1 MYIYCTID
9 LYSRN
14 IILLFLH
21 NIDLFKGVIMTIY
34 DLLQLPS
41 LKDKLRIAAG
51 FSGLGR
57 KISSV
62 TVIDTPDGFNWL
74 KGGEVIITTAYAMNN
89 SEDAFVK
96 FVKDSIKKNG
106 SALII
111 KLDRY
116 WNTIPDKVLQLAE
129 QEKFPILSSPGSLAF
144 LDIITP
150 VLSNIVSVQALALQ
164 ESNNIHKRFT
174 ELAINENTIPEI
186 LHTLGSLIKAP
197 VAFVD
202 EIFGKI
208 YFSSEYNY
216 NHIQDSSYYINNY
229 ETFLVASKKQ
239 QYGYIVDLTEHSKKQ
254 EKDIWELNIYQT
266 AIEYASIVII
276 VRMQMLL
283 SNKLIEDKYKTSFIE
298 DLFLNN
304 VKTLTE
310 IQSKAQLYGWNFIDG
325 GLAVIIDI
333 NNIKKKY
340 ITNLDKETN
349 SKLQNYIDC
358 IFRTSIQYMKQ
369 YFPNTK
375 YYSQSDVISFLI
387 FDEYKTETK
396 EKLKHVF
403 EDIQSYLAPLV
414 PFTVTM
420 AVGSYVDQLINIH
433 QSYEQAKKVIQISYQ
448 MEKFNCIIF
457 FDEIGV
463 YHLLFSIAD
472 QKESFDFCLKYIKPL
487 KDYDQRYHTDLL
499 ETLYMI
505 VECGW
510 NIKDASQKLFIHY
523 NSAKYRFRK
532 ICEILNIDLKE
543 TVLHTEV
550 ELAVKL
556 YQLHQTSMF

>member
-208 YFSSEYNY
+208 YFSSEYN
-216 NHIQDSSYYINNY
+216 IMVS
-229 ETFLVASKKQ
+229 
-239 QYGYIVDLTEHSKKQ
+239 
-254 EKDIWELNIYQT
+254 
-266 AIEYASIVII
+266 
-276 VRMQMLL
+276 
-283 SNKLIEDKYKTSFIE
+283 
-298 DLFLNN
+298 
-304 VKTLTE
+304 
-310 IQSKAQLYGWNFIDG
+310 
-325 GLAVIIDI
+325 
-333 NNIKKKY
+333 
-340 ITNLDKETN
+340 
-349 SKLQNYIDC
+349 
-358 IFRTSIQYMKQ
+358 
-369 YFPNTK
+369 
-375 YYSQSDVISFLI
+375 
-387 FDEYKTETK
+387 
-396 EKLKHVF
+396 
-403 EDIQSYLAPLV
+403 
-414 PFTVTM
+414 
-420 AVGSYVDQLINIH
+420 
-433 QSYEQAKKVIQISYQ
+433 
-448 MEKFNCIIF
+448 
-457 FDEIGV
+457 
-463 YHLLFSIAD
+463 
-472 QKESFDFCLKYIKPL
+472 
-487 KDYDQRYHTDLL
+487 
-499 ETLYMI
+499 
-505 VECGW
+505 
-510 NIKDASQKLFIHY
+510 
-523 NSAKYRFRK
+523 
-532 ICEILNIDLKE
+532 
-543 TVLHTEV
+543 
-550 ELAVKL
+550 
-556 YQLHQTSMF
+556 